1 MLDQQVTIARMSST
15 GPRRRRR
22 TVVAALAA
30 TTLAF
35 LSSCGTSGGNVAAS
49 STTASTTAAA
59 TTTTK
64 ETPPS
69 ADKGDCPSADAVAG
83 VVGGPVDKSRSTGFD
98 SSTSGGISLGSEDG
112 VEDTMEVLSFSYS
125 GCSYELTEGGQGEV
139 SVARITSET
148 LDGSALYT
156 AVEKAARADAESDGF
171 EPLEGVGDNAYRDG
185 KEVVVRTGDAMLFV
199 SFTDANDDD
208 SLEKATTLASAV
220 VPLGLKG
227 DGAGVDCDLL
237 AAGVPAAFGAVDDTR
252 MSGGSTGIGDLTI
265 DTEGCQI
272 IFADGSGGD
281 VMVGDPSKWDAWVT
295 ATGKSSFTAQ
305 FVEVAI
311 GERSG
316 FDDGK
321 MLLVDDGDA
330 PLRIT
335 ASGDDLDPGTAELR
349 VALAELVL
357 GR

>member
-1 MLDQQVTIARMSST
+1 MLDQQVTSARISST
-15 GPRRRRR
+15 EPRRRRR

-30 TTLAF
+30 TTVAF
-35 LSSCGTSGGNVAAS
+35 LSSCGTSGTKVAVP
-49 STTASTTAAA
+49 TTAASTTEPV
-59 TTTTK
+59 TTTGTV
-64 ETPPS
+64 TPRPNK
-69 ADKGDCPSADAVAG
+69 DVCPSADAVAG
-83 VVGGPVDKSRSTGFD
+83 VVGGPVRKSTSAGFD
-98 SSTSGGISLGSEDG
+98 SSTSGGITLGSESG
-112 VEDTMEVLSFSYS
+112 VEDTMEVLSFSFN

-139 SVARITSET
+139 AVTRITSET

-156 AVEKAARADAESDGF
+156 AVEKAARDDAESDGF
-171 EPLEGVGDNAYRDG
+171 EPLEGVGDRAYRDG
-185 KEVVVRTGDAMLFV
+185 KEAVVRTGDAMLFV
-199 SFTDANDDD
+199 SFKDANDDD

-227 DGAGVDCDLL
+227 DGAGIDCDLL
-237 AAGVPAAFGAVDDTR
+237 ATGVPAAFGTIDDTR

-272 IFADGSGGD
+272 MFADGSEGD

-335 ASGDDLDPGTAELR
+335 AAGDDLDPGTAELR